1 MTEATVGPL
10 NEELETLYR
19 DLLDAWNRRDVAG
32 FAELFA
38 PGGHA
43 VGFDGSEMDGPEEI
57 RSSLEGIFGD
67 HQTVAVRRDGAW
79 HIVLW
84 HNTPA
89 AFHGRPEA
97 REALKDGLRVLIPR

>member
-19 DLLDAWNRRDVAG
+19 DLLDAWNRHDAAG

-43 VGFDGSEMDGPEEI
+43 V
-57 RSSLEGIFGD
+57 
-67 HQTVAVRRDGAW
+67 
-79 HIVLW
+79 
-84 HNTPA
+84 
-89 AFHGRPEA
+89 
-97 REALKDGLRVLIPR
+97 